1 MSNRYDAANQFSTR
15 PADESY
21 GDLYTFLAALR
32 DQKQRSRERTYAARD
47 LRADPATDGSV
58 LLTSPRGSAR
68 LTHWAFSQT
77 ARTISAPAGYLRTLP
92 PDITAAAINYGIS
105 TLPTGTDLVV
115 LAKQPPTPGAALAA
129 AYSPDA
135 ATPEPIPQIPIIRAV
150 TSTTYGRVWDA
161 DLYHDVI
168 ERTAPHGFD
177 LPPVWPQLDKHGTGK
192 AGAYASDRD
201 SFLILANGGSLVTDP
216 SARRSSSL
224 DGSSDSQGNGP
235 GALYRAIIVRNS
247 EVGASSITLEQILYR
262 VICGNHIIW
271 NAQTLSKFRRRHVGQ
286 HAHRDAVREIARI
299 AVSLRTQS
307 AREDEQIV
315 RMLIDR
321 EIATTREGVIDAL
334 RAAGMT
340 ERDAEAAYDATE
352 TQESRTTASPRSYWG
367 IVQGITWTAQNTQH
381 EDERFT
387 LDQIAGAILQKGRQL
402 VAA

>member
-1 MSNRYDAANQFSTR
+1 MSNRYDAANQFANR

-21 GDLYTFLAALR
+21 GDAYAFLAALR

-58 LLTSPRGSAR
+58 VLTSPRGSAR
-68 LTHWAFSQT
+68 FTHWSFGQM

-105 TLPTGTDLVV
+105 QLPTGTDLVI
-115 LAKQPPTPGAALAA
+115 LAKQPPTL
-129 AYSPDA
+129 DQVLT
-135 ATPEPIPQIPIIRAV
+135 TPEAGIIPSTPIARAV

-161 DLYHDVI
+161 DLYTDVI
-168 ERTAPHGFD
+168 DRTAPYGFD
-177 LPPVWPQLDKHGTGK
+177 LPPVWPSLDKHGTGK

-224 DGSSDSQGNGP
+224 DGSSDSKGNDAGSM
-235 GALYRAIIVRNS
+235 YRAIIVRNS

-286 HAHRDAVREIARI
+286 NAHRDAVREIARI
-299 AVSLRTQS
+299 AVSLRDKS
-307 AREDEQIV
+307 ASQDERLI
-315 RMLIDR
+315 RLLIDR

-334 RAAGMT
+334 RNAGMT

-367 IVQGITWTAQNTQH
+367 IVQGITWTAQNTEH
-381 EDERFT
+381 EDERFM
-387 LDQIAGAILQKGRQL
+387 LDQMAAAILQRGAQL